1 LATVASEVAI
11 PIRWRDVDAYGH
23 VNNAVF
29 LNYLEEARDRLVT
42 DLFGERAWDFVVA
55 RVAIDY
61 RAELGQ
67 DDGEAI
73 VSCRVTGFGR
83 SSVRTAE
90 EVRKRDGTLAAEAE
104 SVVVARDPSTG
115 RSRPL
120 TDHEREVLE
129 RSAAGP

>member
-1 LATVASEVAI
+1 VASELVI

-29 LNYLEEARDRLVT
+29 LNYLEEARDRLVS
-42 DLFGERAWDFVVA
+42 DFFGERAWDFVVA

-61 RAELGQ
+61 RNELGQ
-67 DDGEAI
+67 DDGEAV

-90 EVRKRDGTLAAEAE
+90 EVRKRDGTVAAEAE

-120 TDHEREVLE
+120 TDEERSVLE
-129 RSAAGP
+129 RAVEA